1 MSVLS
6 VMRKNVDQHLFN
18 VLERTED
25 VQVLSVTL
33 IVLKHKFGTG
43 QSADL
48 DEYLFSLSLTSSSP
62 SLAYYV
68 AICAMMSYVATSIT
82 TTYQMPFDGS
92 IHFMMCVPSYLEKP
106 QWQFCMSR
114 IRIGGRILEYIDSC
128 EIVPFLWL

>member
-6 VMRKNVDQHLFN
+6 VTRKNVDQHLFN

-43 QSADL
+43 QSADWMNICSPYYDRSHL
-48 DEYLFSLSLTSSSP
+48 PFFSP
-62 SLAYYV
+62 LAYYV

-114 IRIGGRILEYIDSC
+114 IRIGGRI
-128 EIVPFLWL
+128 

>member
-48 DEYLFSLSLTSSSP
+48 DEYLFPFSYLLSP

-68 AICAMMSYVATSIT
+68 AICAMMLYVATLIT

-92 IHFMMCVPSYLEKP
+92 S
-106 QWQFCMSR
+106 
-114 IRIGGRILEYIDSC
+114 IL
-128 EIVPFLWL
+128 

>member
-68 AICAMMSYVATSIT
+68 AICAMMLYVATLIT

-92 IHFMMCVPSYLEKP
+92 S
-106 QWQFCMSR
+106 
-114 IRIGGRILEYIDSC
+114 IL
-128 EIVPFLWL
+128 